1 VNEEVRILVNSVT
14 KFGAT
19 KKIPCAFFV
28 TTHFLPHETLTVA
41 HLFAQPNKTSPSVKD
56 KTPKHISRNP
66 TKQEAATQSGTET
79 KAKHKET
86 LGSPYP

>member
-1 VNEEVRILVNSVT
+1 MLVYSVA

-41 HLFAQPNKTSPSVKD
+41 HLFAQPNKTSPSVED
-56 KTPKHISRNP
+56 RTPKHISRNP
-66 TKQEAATQSGTET
+66 TKQETATQSGTET

-86 LGSPYP
+86 LATPYL